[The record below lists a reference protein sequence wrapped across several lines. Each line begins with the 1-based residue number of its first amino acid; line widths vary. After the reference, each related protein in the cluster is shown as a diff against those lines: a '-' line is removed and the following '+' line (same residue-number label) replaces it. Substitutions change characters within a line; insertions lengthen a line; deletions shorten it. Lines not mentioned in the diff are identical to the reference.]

1 MDSSV
6 DEETKDIKFKYKF
19 TKGICPESYG
29 IEVAKMAGIPQKIL
43 KRANE
48 IKDDNTFHI
57 Q

>member
-1 MDSSV
+1 MDSTV

-29 IEVAKMAGIPQKIL
+29 IEVAQLAGIPNKII
-43 KRANE
+43 KRSKE
-48 IKDDNTFHI
+48 IKDENILNI